1 MKGESMPFEL
11 TREQRDIQ
19 KAAREFAEGE
29 LLPEV
34 ALEHDL
40 TQKFPRDIWK
50 KACQLG
56 FIGIHFPEE
65 FGGQGCGVLENI
77 LVTEQFC
84 RKDSGLGIALSLSD
98 LGAEVLL
105 RFGDESQKNRFL
117 PPIPKAEALSACAL
131 TEPEHGC
138 DLEFISTTAKRDGS
152 YYILDGKK
160 GFIINGPAAD
170 WLVVLCQT
178 DSNAKPK
185 SSGQSLLVVESGA
198 NGLKTVSS
206 GEKMGMHM
214 TGMGDIIFSKTR
226 VPLES
231 RIGSE
236 GSGFDQTKRFLE
248 ENRMEVAALAV
259 GIAGGA
265 LEKAIA
271 YAKKRYTFGKPIIEH
286 QGLQWMLAEMATR
299 VEAARSFLYDVGYRF
314 DRGEVQVGPQTAMVK
329 MFASD
334 VAMRVST
341 DAVQVFGGLG
351 YTEDLP
357 LERTMR
363 DAKATQIYLE
373 TNQIEKMVIGDY
385 LKR

>member
-1 MKGESMPFEL
+1 MPFEL
-11 TREQRDIQ
+11 TKEQRDIQ

-29 LLPEV
+29 LVQEV

-40 TQKFPRDIWK
+40 AQKFPRSIWK
-50 KACQLG
+50 KACHLG

-98 LGAEVLL
+98 FAAEVVL
-105 RFGDESQKNRFL
+105 RFGDDGQKDRFL
-117 PPIPKAEALSACAL
+117 PSIPKAKALSAGAF

-138 DLEFISTTAKRDGS
+138 DPESLSTTAIREGS

-160 GFIINGPAAD
+160 SFVINGPVAD

-178 DSNAKPK
+178 DSSAKPK
-185 SSGQSLLVVESGA
+185 SSGQSLLVVEMGA
-198 NGLKTVSS
+198 SGLKAVSS

-214 TGMGDIIFSKTR
+214 TYMGDIAFSRTR
-226 VPLES
+226 VPLEN
-231 RIGSE
+231 RIGPE
-236 GSGFDQTKRFLE
+236 GGGFDETKRFLE
-248 ENRMEVAALAV
+248 ENRLEIAGQAV

-271 YAKKRYTFGKPIIEH
+271 YAKKRYTFGRPIIEH
-286 QGLQWMLAEMATR
+286 QGLQWMLAEMATE
-299 VEAARSFLYDVGYRF
+299 VEAARSFLYDVAYRF
-314 DRGEVQVGPQTAMVK
+314 DCGEGQVGPQTAMVK
-329 MFASD
+329 IFASN

-351 YTEDLP
+351 YMEDLP

-363 DAKATQIYLE
+363 DAKATQIYPE
-373 TNQIEKMVIGDY
+373 TNQIEKMVISGH

>member
-1 MKGESMPFEL
+1 MPFEL
-11 TREQRDIQ
+11 TKEQRDIQ

-40 TQKFPRDIWK
+40 AQKFPRDIWR

-65 FGGQGCGVLENI
+65 VGGQGCGVLENI
-77 LVTEQFC
+77 FVTEEFC
-84 RKDSGLGIALSLSD
+84 RKDSGLGIALSFSD
-98 LGAEVLL
+98 FAAEVVL
-105 RFGDESQKNRFL
+105 RFGDENQRNRFL
-117 PPIPKAEALSACAL
+117 PSIPKAKALSAGAL
-131 TEPEHGC
+131 MEPEHGC
-138 DLEFISTTAKRDGS
+138 DPASISTTAKKDGS

-160 GFIINGPAAD
+160 SFVINGPEAD

-178 DSNAKPK
+178 DSKAKPR
-185 SSGQSLLVVESGA
+185 SGDQSLFVVERGVE
-198 NGLKTVSS
+198 GLKVVPS

-214 TGMGDIIFSKTR
+214 TGMGDITFSKTR
-226 VPLES
+226 VPMEN
-231 RIGSE
+231 RIGFE
-236 GSGFDQTKRFLE
+236 GGGFDQTKMFLE
-248 ENRMEVAALAV
+248 ENRMEVAAQAV

-265 LEKAIA
+265 LGKAIA
-271 YAKKRYTFGKPIIEH
+271 YAKKRYTFGRPIIEH
-286 QGLQWMLAEMATR
+286 QGLQWMLAEMATQ
-299 VEAARSFLYDVGYRF
+299 VEAARSFLYDVGSRF
-314 DRGEVQVGPQTAMVK
+314 DRGEGNIGPQTAMVK

-351 YTEDLP
+351 YMEDLP

-363 DAKATQIYLE
+363 DSKATQIYLE
-373 TNQIEKMVIGDY
+373 TNQIAKMVIGDY
-385 LKR
+385 LKK